1 MNFTGI
7 SSLPGINPGASDAEL
22 NALEAAFGVTL
33 PATYREL
40 MRYSNGALLDS
51 GVSIYSVG
59 DAAERNTTYEVL
71 EYCPGFL
78 LIGDDSGGRGFL
90 IDTKDEAGRIYGSGL
105 GDLDPSEFVII
116 ASTLQDW
123 VDKGLGV

>member
-1 MNFTGI
+1 MNFNGI
-7 SSLPGINPGASDAEL
+7 SSLAGINAGASDAEL
-22 NALEAAFGVTL
+22 NSLETGLGVTL
-33 PATYREL
+33 PTAYREL
-40 MRYSNGALLDS
+40 MRFSNGALLDS

-59 DAAERNTTYEVL
+59 DVAERNATYEVL

-78 LIGDDSGGRGFL
+78 LVGDDSGGRGFL
-90 IDTKDEAGRIYGSGL
+90 IDTNDNAGRVYGSGL
-105 GDLDPSEFVII
+105 GDLDPSEFVTI

>member
-7 SSLPGINPGASDAEL
+7 SNLSGFKPGAADAEL
-22 NALEAAFGVTL
+22 NSIEAALGVTL
-33 PATYREL
+33 PTAYREL

-51 GVSIYSVG
+51 GVSIYSV
-59 DAAERNTTYEVL
+59 DDLVERNTTYEVL

-78 LIGDDSGGRGFL
+78 LVGDDSGGRGFL
-90 IDTKDEAGRIYGSGL
+90 IDLKDDAGRIYGSGL
-105 GDLDPSEFVII
+105 GDLDPSEFVTI

-123 VDKGLGV
+123 VDLGLSV